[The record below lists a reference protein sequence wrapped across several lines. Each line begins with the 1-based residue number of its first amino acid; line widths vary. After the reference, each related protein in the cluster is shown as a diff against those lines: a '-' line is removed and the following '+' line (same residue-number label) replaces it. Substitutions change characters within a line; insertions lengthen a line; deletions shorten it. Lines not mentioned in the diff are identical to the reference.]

1 MNKLI
6 DTDLISFPKMG
17 QNWKYLS
24 EISPPLKKYRPNQV
38 LVIAIDMNQEVT
50 QYQKNL
56 TNTKGEILFTLNCL
70 VIIAS
75 PIVISILSNK
85 YPLYQSHMLILSDML
100 PLTISTIYYPL
111 MLYIIAPE
119 LRRFILKCWNIPIF
133 KSIELINTCA
143 QKKVYY
149 VSRVTFRT
157 LLRINFH

>member
-1 MNKLI
+1 MI
-6 DTDLISFPKMG
+6 DTDLIFFLKMG

-24 EISPPLKKYRPNQV
+24 EIYPSLKKCRPNQV
-38 LVIAIDMNQEVT
+38 QVIAINMNQEVT

-70 VIIAS
+70 VVIAT

-100 PLTISTIYYPL
+100 PLTISTIYYSL

-133 KSIELINTCA
+133 KSIELLTTCT
-143 QKKVYY
+143 QKYAY
-149 VSRVTFRT
+149 F
-157 LLRINFH
+157 

>member
-1 MNKLI
+1 
-6 DTDLISFPKMG
+6 
-17 QNWKYLS
+17 
-24 EISPPLKKYRPNQV
+24 
-38 LVIAIDMNQEVT
+38 MNQEVT

-70 VIIAS
+70 VVIAT

-133 KSIELINTCA
+133 KSIELLTTSA
-143 QKKVYY
+143 QKKVHMP
-149 VSRVTFRT
+149 SFRT
-157 LLRINFH
+157 RLLKYGFCNKVISERWNSYQLNTFTTYLSAILGMIAT